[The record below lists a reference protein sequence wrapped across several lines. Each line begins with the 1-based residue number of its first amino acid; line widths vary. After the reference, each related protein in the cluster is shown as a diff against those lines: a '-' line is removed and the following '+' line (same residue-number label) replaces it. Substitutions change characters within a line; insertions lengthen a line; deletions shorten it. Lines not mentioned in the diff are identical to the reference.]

1 MGKTVFNN
9 KGTSNDRARR
19 IGHEYSLDALRN
31 SEAKWKT
38 NCHTIPFISY
48 DVFQN
53 GEILGKHG
61 ALKRGTSASHRTTME
76 NKDAAANVTA
86 KSIWFK
92 RQLDMAVAAVG
103 SVALC
108 ATMAFVAALTGY
120 VSSSDLDSAA
130 YKMAASQA
138 EITESLIT
146 DSDGV
151 RKVYNSAAI
160 AFPDGHADSYQKM
173 HRAGSEETAWSLPGS
188 TPVMFEMPEWTGS
201 DGKPLKAGIDIC
213 RDGHFY
219 PELGRYYAASGVELF
234 LHPTATTGN
243 AWYRESRMGSYTDR
257 DGLAVI
263 TDNVWGPDG
272 YPLDVDGNPIYFV
285 DEDGDTVSS
294 GKDIAGYNYAGVGFD
309 PFRTSSL
316 IINAWSGKDGT
327 PFDYSTG
334 SALDA
339 SGTGKGASDS
349 ESSDMTFAEGAY
361 DPDNL
366 EIRQMNLS
374 RAGFSVMNFNVRL
387 YSKMYDQLAKLT
399 IPGYQ
404 AMYDDPTELDNTTF
418 SSEQNGL
425 VSNAATLLNT
435 ALDGLK
441 LRETKPDDQ
450 PGGGEAKPNDKQ
462 PSKDKNASKADGKPT
477 ADSPRTGSDI
487 VPIIAVMLLL
497 AGAGTTAG
505 TLIRRKHV

>member
-1 MGKTVFNN
+1 
-9 KGTSNDRARR
+9 
-19 IGHEYSLDALRN
+19 
-31 SEAKWKT
+31 
-38 NCHTIPFISY
+38 
-48 DVFQN
+48 
-53 GEILGKHG
+53 
-61 ALKRGTSASHRTTME
+61 
-76 NKDAAANVTA
+76 
-86 KSIWFK
+86 
-92 RQLDMAVAAVG
+92 
-103 SVALC
+103 
-108 ATMAFVAALTGY
+108 
-120 VSSSDLDSAA
+120 
-130 YKMAASQA
+130 MAASQA

-201 DGKPLKAGIDIC
+201 DGKPLKVGIDIC

-219 PELGRYYAASGVELF
+219 PELGRYYAASGAELF

-272 YPLDVDGNPIYFV
+272 YPLDV
-285 DEDGDTVSS
+285 
-294 GKDIAGYNYAGVGFD
+294 
-309 PFRTSSL
+309 
-316 IINAWSGKDGT
+316 DGT

-374 RAGFSVMNFNVRL
+374 RAGFSVMNFNARL

-441 LRETKPDDQ
+441 LRETKPDDR

>member
-1 MGKTVFNN
+1 
-9 KGTSNDRARR
+9 
-19 IGHEYSLDALRN
+19 
-31 SEAKWKT
+31 
-38 NCHTIPFISY
+38 
-48 DVFQN
+48 
-53 GEILGKHG
+53 
-61 ALKRGTSASHRTTME
+61 
-76 NKDAAANVTA
+76 
-86 KSIWFK
+86 
-92 RQLDMAVAAVG
+92 MAVAAVG

-219 PELGRYYAASGVELF
+219 PELGRYYAASGAELF

-285 DEDGDTVSS
+285 DENGDTVSS
-294 GKDIAGYNYAGVGFD
+294 GKDIAGYNYAGVGSD

-334 SALDA
+334 SALEA
-339 SGTGKGASDS
+339 PIA
-349 ESSDMTFAEGAY
+349 AA
-361 DPDNL
+361 
-366 EIRQMNLS
+366 Q
-374 RAGFSVMNFNVRL
+374 
-387 YSKMYDQLAKLT
+387 AKLAEFGKYT
-399 IPGYQ
+399 
-404 AMYDDPTELDNTTF
+404 ADTVASLTEAYERALSLWNNTTF

-497 AGAGTTAG
+497 AGAGITTG

>member
-1 MGKTVFNN
+1 M
-9 KGTSNDRARR
+9 
-19 IGHEYSLDALRN
+19 
-31 SEAKWKT
+31 
-38 NCHTIPFISY
+38 
-48 DVFQN
+48 
-53 GEILGKHG
+53 
-61 ALKRGTSASHRTTME
+61 KRGTSTSHRTTTE

-138 EITESLIT
+138 EITKSLIT

-160 AFPDGHADSYQKM
+160 AFPNGHADSYQKM

-219 PELGRYYAASGVELF
+219 PELGRYYAASGAELF

-285 DEDGDTVSS
+285 DENGDTVSS

-316 IINAWSGKDGT
+316 IINAWSGKDDT

-334 SALDA
+334 SALDT

-374 RAGFSVMNFNVRL
+374 RAGFSVMNFNARL

-487 VPIIAVMLLL
+487 VPIIAVMFLL

>member
-1 MGKTVFNN
+1 
-9 KGTSNDRARR
+9 
-19 IGHEYSLDALRN
+19 
-31 SEAKWKT
+31 
-38 NCHTIPFISY
+38 
-48 DVFQN
+48 
-53 GEILGKHG
+53 
-61 ALKRGTSASHRTTME
+61 
-76 NKDAAANVTA
+76 
-86 KSIWFK
+86 
-92 RQLDMAVAAVG
+92 MAVAAVG

-201 DGKPLKAGIDIC
+201 DGKPLKVGIDIC

-219 PELGRYYAASGVELF
+219 PELGRYYAASGAELF
-234 LHPTATTGN
+234 LHPTVTTGN

-272 YPLDVDGNPIYFV
+272 YPLDVDGNPIYFA
-285 DEDGDTVSS
+285 DENGDTVSS
-294 GKDIAGYNYAGVGFD
+294 GKDIAGYNYAGVGSD

-334 SALDA
+334 SALDT

-374 RAGFSVMNFNVRL
+374 RAGFSVMNFNARL

-404 AMYDDPTELDNTTF
+404 AMYDDPTELDKSALEAPIAAAQAKLAEFGKYTDDTVASLTEAYEQALSLWNNTTF

-505 TLIRRKHV
+505 TLIRRKHVWRYVPETTTR

>member
-1 MGKTVFNN
+1 M
-9 KGTSNDRARR
+9 
-19 IGHEYSLDALRN
+19 
-31 SEAKWKT
+31 
-38 NCHTIPFISY
+38 
-48 DVFQN
+48 
-53 GEILGKHG
+53 
-61 ALKRGTSASHRTTME
+61 KRGTSTSHRTTTE

-138 EITESLIT
+138 EITKSLIT

-160 AFPDGHADSYQKM
+160 VFPNGHADSYQKM

-219 PELGRYYAASGVELF
+219 PELGRYYAASGAELF

-285 DEDGDTVSS
+285 DENGDTVSS
-294 GKDIAGYNYAGVGFD
+294 GKDIAGYNYAGVGSD

-334 SALDA
+334 SALDT

-374 RAGFSVMNFNVRL
+374 RAGFSVMNFNARL

-477 ADSPRTGSDI
+477 ADSPCTGSDI
-487 VPIIAVMLLL
+487 VPIIAVMFLL

>member
-1 MGKTVFNN
+1 
-9 KGTSNDRARR
+9 
-19 IGHEYSLDALRN
+19 
-31 SEAKWKT
+31 
-38 NCHTIPFISY
+38 
-48 DVFQN
+48 
-53 GEILGKHG
+53 
-61 ALKRGTSASHRTTME
+61 
-76 NKDAAANVTA
+76 
-86 KSIWFK
+86 
-92 RQLDMAVAAVG
+92 MAVAAVG

-160 AFPDGHADSYQKM
+160 AFLDGHADSYQKM

-219 PELGRYYAASGVELF
+219 PELGRYYAASGAELF

-285 DEDGDTVSS
+285 DENGDTVSS
-294 GKDIAGYNYAGVGFD
+294 GKDIAGYNYAGVGSD

-374 RAGFSVMNFNVRL
+374 RAGFSVMNFNARL

-399 IPGYQ
+399 ISRYQ
-404 AMYDDPTELDNTTF
+404 AMYDDPTELDRAR
-418 SSEQNGL
+418 S
-425 VSNAATLLNT
+425 
-435 ALDGLK
+435 K
-441 LRETKPDDQ
+441 LRSRRHRPSL
-450 PGGGEAKPNDKQ
+450 PNSANTRTIRSHLSRKRTSR
-462 PSKDKNASKADGKPT
+462 PS
-477 ADSPRTGSDI
+477 RC
-487 VPIIAVMLLL
+487 
-497 AGAGTTAG
+497 GTTPRSAANR
-505 TLIRRKHV
+505 TVLSPMPPRSLTRH